1 MRSRN
6 VRHHAL
12 QARCKQH
19 LRGIEIPRPFSL
31 DVFAASVAARRG
43 RALRVLPLPGLD
55 GADGLSGAW
64 VATDTADYVLIDAD
78 VRGWHRDLIGLHEI
92 SHILYGHGTAGSGP
106 GDPARSLRPGLSAIA
121 VRRILARGNCSSI
134 NDEREAELTA
144 WLILAGLSGP
154 VSGSAGQ
161 AAADLASLQAL
172 RSMRHELAGAVP
184 GAAAGSWADGTAGPG
199 RIRLIRRAAEIRDAA
214 LALRNYVPPGI
225 VTQSRRMLATAD
237 LTGTA
242 LEAAAEACW
251 LKLAARAARAGAPA
265 REPAH
270 VLPGGS
276 TLREEVRW
284 LRRVAACCA
293 SLKMPMKAALTVP
306 MWGCVKAPRPGWLRG
321 FGGGGAGGCGRG
333 AGGYVSVTSVTA
345 ARAAC
350 SSTMAFPAA

>member
-92 SHILYGHGTAGSGP
+92 SHILYGHGTAGT
-106 GDPARSLRPGLSAIA
+106 IA
-121 VRRILARGNCSSI
+121 VRRILGRGGSSI
-134 NDEREAELTA
+134 NDEQEAELTA
-144 WLILAGLSGP
+144 WLILARLSGP

-184 GAAAGSWADGTAGPG
+184 GAAAGSWADGTAGLA

-214 LALRNYVPPGI
+214 LALRSYVPPGI

-242 LEAAAEACW
+242 LDAAAEACW

-265 REPAH
+265 RQPAH
-270 VLPGGS
+270 VLPGAS

-284 LRRVAACCA
+284 LQRVAAA
-293 SLKMPMKAALTVP
+293 MRSSPVRA
-306 MWGCVKAPRPGWLRG
+306 
-321 FGGGGAGGCGRG
+321 
-333 AGGYVSVTSVTA
+333 VTA
-345 ARAAC
+345 QLALCA
-350 SSTMAFPAA
+350 TGPP

>member
-31 DVFAASVAARRG
+31 DVFAASVAARSG

-92 SHILYGHGTAGSGP
+92 SHILYGHGTAGT
-106 GDPARSLRPGLSAIA
+106 IA
-121 VRRILARGNCSSI
+121 VRRILGRGCSSI
-134 NDEREAELTA
+134 DDEQEAELTA
-144 WLILAGLSGP
+144 WLILARLSGP

-184 GAAAGSWADGTAGPG
+184 GAAAGSWADGTTGLA

-214 LALRNYVPPGI
+214 LALRSYVPPGI

-242 LEAAAEACW
+242 LDAAAEACW

-265 REPAH
+265 RQPAH
-270 VLPGGS
+270 VLPGAS

-284 LRRVAACCA
+284 LQRVAAA
-293 SLKMPMKAALTVP
+293 MRSSPVRA
-306 MWGCVKAPRPGWLRG
+306 
-321 FGGGGAGGCGRG
+321 
-333 AGGYVSVTSVTA
+333 VTA
-345 ARAAC
+345 QLAPCA
-350 SSTMAFPAA
+350 TGPP